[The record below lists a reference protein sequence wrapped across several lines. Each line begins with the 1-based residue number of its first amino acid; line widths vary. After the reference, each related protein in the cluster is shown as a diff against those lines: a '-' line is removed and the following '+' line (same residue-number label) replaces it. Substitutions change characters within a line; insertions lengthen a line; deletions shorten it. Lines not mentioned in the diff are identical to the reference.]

1 MILLE
6 LEINAIFYALA
17 CSVSIFSICRK
28 MRHQLNDSTDYI
40 LKYHLIKL
48 MMVVFVYQNL
58 QIIKQLE
65 TNNTVK
71 VIQYCNNTLITLKLH
86 TFNQYSQQFT
96 WSVMYL
102 WIERKGKRQRKRKKT
117 MWMIST
123 KNGMSTTLMKLESR
137 DRVIVNICAF
147 ISKYCCEVGLK
158 KKQSFDRGRKKEGCT
173 SVHYRSNTHWLTVN
187 VWIQLRKKKKNGI

>member
-1 MILLE
+1 MLFL
-6 LEINAIFYALA
+6 
-17 CSVSIFSICRK
+17 CFSFLSFSTCEK
-28 MRHQLNDSTDYI
+28 MHHQLNGSTDYI

-71 VIQYCNNTLITLKLH
+71 MMIQYCNNALITLKLY

-102 WIERKGKRQRKRKKT
+102 WIERKREEERRKNNVNDFVEKWHENNIDEIGIKGPGNCKHMCVHFEMPILLWGRTGKK
-117 MWMIST
+117 
-123 KNGMSTTLMKLESR
+123 
-137 DRVIVNICAF
+137 
-147 ISKYCCEVGLK
+147 
-158 KKQSFDRGRKKEGCT
+158 
-173 SVHYRSNTHWLTVN
+173 
-187 VWIQLRKKKKNGI
+187 